1 MSGTR
6 TWCRPMSVG
15 RSPSDGITPVM
26 PGYALGTCIHRSDRY
41 RLYEAMSVAH
51 GPVVVRVHASPLPSE
66 RDLAATRH
74 AAALGTRL
82 NAVDGVLA
90 HLDLVPSGRDLALV
104 TAFVDGARPLRSAVG
119 GGETLVGLCRLGASV
134 ATVLGAL
141 HRVGLVYCALS
152 PDSVLVDSSGRA
164 HFVDLGR
171 ATDVEAETSP
181 LFDPVRLGAAL
192 TYMSP
197 EQTGRVNR
205 AVDARSDL
213 YCLGV
218 VLFELVAGA
227 PPFTDPSPRSLAH
240 AHIARRPPRL
250 DERRPGCP
258 VLLADLVDRLLRK
271 HPEDRYATATAVA
284 DDLDAIAD
292 DLAAGRTPSFALG
305 HNDVAPR
312 LRLSDVLFGRDAG
325 LAALRGVLDG
335 AVAGGRELA
344 FVSGYSGICKS
355 SLVNDLHRP
364 VAAVDGWFATGK
376 FDLYRR
382 DLPYAAFIQAAGEL
396 VRQVLTLPETELDA
410 LSARLTD
417 ELRASAAALGELI
430 PDLALLIGE
439 QEPPGDVSPAEA
451 QRRLEAGIRTLVRVV
466 ASVDHP
472 LVLFIDDVQWSDLAS
487 LRLLDA
493 LIDDVAASALL
504 VIVAWRDNEV
514 GPGHHAWDFVQRHR
528 AQAVDLVLE
537 PLGVDDV
544 TEWLA
549 ASLHEQ
555 ADAVKDLARLTHD
568 KTLGNPF
575 FVRQFLRD
583 LVSDDVLRIGES
595 GMWSW
600 DAAAIERRGAS
611 DNVGDVVS
619 RHVGRLPSGVRQVLL
634 AASCVGPEFDLD
646 SVAGIVGGARDDAV
660 DHLHAALRAGLILPR
675 DDAYE
680 YASDRAAGINPRFAF
695 LHDRVQEV
703 AHESMRPDARAA
715 AHLALA
721 RRGMTEGDRDPA
733 RADELAVDVA
743 SHLSAGISAL
753 DEPEERFAAAGWLV
767 SGAVRA
773 KAVMATETAQ
783 GFLDHA
789 DALLPDDRWI
799 MQPDLARRLHTEAAD
814 VAYIEGRFADID
826 RHAAPVLAHTTDPLE
841 RMPIHNIHIGIG
853 VAQNRWAEATRYA
866 IDVLAEEYG
875 IALPFTPTLATVAAE
890 IAKLRWQLRRWS
902 IDDLRGLAPMSD
914 QLVDASMSL
923 LMKTATNA
931 YWASP
936 NLVPLIGL
944 TMVRQSIRHGNS
956 GLSAYGYVLN
966 GLVDSAVLFEAER
979 GQKFGE
985 LAMEVLDRYGA
996 RHLVGKTAL
1005 VHHGFIRHGVEP
1017 MATCGRSVL
1026 EAFHEAHAAGD
1037 IENAAYCAMAALYTA
1052 VVSGEQL
1059 PALTERLTPYVAA
1072 IRASGHEQTIYGTSV
1087 WLQAVDNLTADVVE
1101 PELRGEHIDFER
1113 RLAELLGSERGNAIP
1128 QGVCAA
1134 GFLAF
1139 LLDDDERAE
1148 RHLGLLFA
1156 NIRNTPGQAYLM
1168 PCLGMYAVLLT
1179 RKRAA
1184 GRASP
1189 GDRAKLVAVTRLLQ
1203 RRAKTNPGDHR
1214 PFLDLI
1220 AAERAAGAGHL
1231 DAAARFLDAGASAA
1245 ASGFA
1250 YLEGLALERAAGL
1263 HEARGHAET
1272 ARHLLGRAVAV
1283 WQRYGATARL
1293 RLLGHDPTAPPQLD
1307 SSIDVDTLLDTA
1319 AAVSREIEVDSVV
1332 AKVLRLAIESAG
1344 ANRATL
1350 LLQRDGRLAVR
1361 AAAAV
1366 SDQGTFDLQAPG
1378 PTGAAPTGWPAR
1390 LVDYVARTGADLI
1403 VPDASADPRFE
1414 RDPYVRQ
1421 HRVRSV
1427 LCAPL
1432 HRAGELTGVLYLEN
1446 SLGADVFTARH
1457 LTLAR
1462 TIVGQ
1467 AAIAIENAGLYERQ
1481 REMATAF
1488 SRFVPRAFLEQLE
1501 RSSVVDV
1508 ELGDAVAADV
1518 TILFSDL
1525 HDFTAIS
1532 ERLSPADNF
1541 ELLNSYL
1548 AAMDPPVHTNGGF
1561 IDKYVGD
1568 AVMALFVDA
1577 ADGAV
1582 AAAVGMTKS
1591 LRRFNAD
1598 RKGPR
1603 LGMSIGLHAGPVVL
1617 GTIGSVQRMDTTVIG
1632 DTVNTASRLE
1642 LLSRP
1647 YGAAV
1652 LLSGAVRDR
1661 LRDPG
1666 RFTFRA
1672 GGRVRAKGK
1681 REPVTV
1687 HEVLEARGEEMV
1699 GLVAALPSF
1708 SAGLSAWYAGDFAV
1722 AKACFAEAVD
1732 IAPVDR
1738 LAGDYLHRIGDLTNA
1753 PPDWDG
1759 VDHRESK

>member
-1 MSGTR
+1 M
-6 TWCRPMSVG
+6 V
-15 RSPSDGITPVM
+15 
-26 PGYALGTCIHRSDRY
+26 PGYALGACIHHGDRY
-41 RLYEAMSVAH
+41 RFYEATSPAH
-51 GPVVVRVHASPLPSE
+51 GPVVVRVHASPVPSE
-66 RDLAATRH
+66 RELAATRH
-74 AAALGTRL
+74 AAAVGTRL
-82 NAVDGVLA
+82 NAVDGVVA

-104 TAFVDGARPLRSAVG
+104 TAVVDGARPLRSSVG
-119 GGETLVGLCRLGASV
+119 GAGTLVELCRLGASV
-134 ATVLGAL
+134 ATVLSAL

-152 PDSVLVDSSGRA
+152 PDSVLVDPTGGA
-164 HFVDLGR
+164 HLADLER

-181 LFDPVRLGAAL
+181 LFDPARLGTAL
-192 TYMSP
+192 TYVSP

-213 YCLGV
+213 YCLGL
-218 VLFELVAGA
+218 VLFELVAGS
-227 PPFTDPSPRSLAH
+227 PPFTDPSPRALAH

-250 DERRPGCP
+250 DERRPSCP
-258 VLLADLVDRLLRK
+258 VLLADLVDRLLHK
-271 HPEDRYATATAVA
+271 HPEDRYATAAAVA
-284 DDLDAIAD
+284 EDLRAIAD
-292 DLAAGRTPSFALG
+292 DIAAGRTPSFALG
-305 HNDVAPR
+305 HHDVEPR
-312 LRLSDVLFGRDAG
+312 LRLSDVLFGRDAE
-325 LAALRGVLDG
+325 LAALREVLDG
-335 AVAGGRELA
+335 AAAGGRELA
-344 FVSGYSGICKS
+344 FVSGYSGIGKS
-355 SLVNDLHRP
+355 RLVNELHRP
-364 VAAVDGWFATGK
+364 VAAADAWFATGK

-410 LSARLTD
+410 LSARLTE

-439 QEPPGDVSPAEA
+439 QEPPGEVSPAEA

-472 LVLFIDDVQWSDLAS
+472 LVLFIDDLQWSDLAS

-514 GPGHHAWDFVQRHR
+514 GPAHHAWAFVQRHLAR
-528 AQAVDLVLE
+528 AVNLVLE

-549 ASLHEQ
+549 ASVHEETH
-555 ADAVKDLARLTHD
+555 AVADLARLTHD

-583 LVSDDVLRIGES
+583 LVTDDVLRIGES

-600 DAAAIERRGAS
+600 DTAAVERRGVS
-611 DNVGDVVS
+611 ENVGDLVS
-619 RHVGRLPSGVRQVLL
+619 RQVERLPSGVRQVLQ

-646 SVAGIVGGARDDAV
+646 SVVGIVGGARDDAV
-660 DHLHAALRAGLILPR
+660 ASIHAALRAGLILPR
-675 DDAYE
+675 DDAYQ
-680 YASDRAAGINPRFAF
+680 YASDHAAGINPRFAF

-703 AHESMRPDARAA
+703 AHESMRPDVRAA

-721 RRGMTEGDRDPA
+721 RRGMAEGDRDPA
-733 RADELAVDVA
+733 RTDELAVDVA

-753 DEPEERFAAAGWLV
+753 DDPAERTAAARWLV
-767 SGAVRA
+767 AGAVRA
-773 KAVMATETAQ
+773 KAVMATEPAQ

-789 DALLPDDRWI
+789 DELLPVERWGTH
-799 MQPDLARRLHTEAAD
+799 PDLARRLHTEAAD
-814 VAYIEGRFADID
+814 IAYIEGRFADID

-866 IDVLAEEYG
+866 IDVLADEYG
-875 IALPFTPTLATVAAE
+875 IALPFKPSLAAVAAD
-890 IAKLRWQLRRWS
+890 IAKMRWQLRGWS
-902 IDDLRGLAPMSD
+902 IDDLRRLPPMTD
-914 QLVDASMSL
+914 ELVDASMSL

-956 GLSAYGYVLN
+956 GLSAYGYVLY
-966 GLVDSAVLFEAER
+966 GLVASAVLFEAER
-979 GQKFGE
+979 GYRFGE
-985 LAMEVLDRYGA
+985 LAMEVLDRFGA

-1005 VHHGFIRHGVEP
+1005 VHHGFIRHGVDP
-1017 MATCGRSVL
+1017 MATCGKSVL
-1026 EAFHEAHAAGD
+1026 EGFHEAHAAGD

-1052 VVSGEQL
+1052 VVSGEPL
-1059 PALTERLTPYVAA
+1059 PALTERLAPYVDAV
-1072 IRASGHEQTIYGTSV
+1072 RASGHEQTIYGTSV
-1087 WLQAVDNLTADVVE
+1087 WLQAVDNLTANIIE

-1113 RLAELLGSERGNAIP
+1113 RLAELLVSERGNAIP

-1139 LLDDDERAE
+1139 LLDDERAE

-1156 NIRNTPGQAYLM
+1156 NMRNTPGQAYLM
-1168 PCLGMYAVLLT
+1168 PCLGMYAILLT

-1184 GRASP
+1184 RRASP
-1189 GDRAKLVAVTRLLQ
+1189 GDRAKLVAITRLLE

-1220 AAERAAGAGHL
+1220 AAERAAGAGRL
-1231 DAAARFLDAGASAA
+1231 DAAARFLDAAAAAA
-1245 ASGFA
+1245 ASGFT
-1250 YLEGLALERAAGL
+1250 YLEGLALERAAAL
-1263 HEARGHAET
+1263 HESRGHAET
-1272 ARHLLGRAVAV
+1272 ARHLLSRAVAV

-1293 RLLGHDPTAPPQLD
+1293 RLLGHDPTAPHELD

-1319 AAVSREIEVDSVV
+1319 AAVSREIEVDGVV
-1332 AKVLRLAIESAG
+1332 AKVLRLAIENAG

-1350 LLQRDGRLAVR
+1350 LLQGDGKLAVR
-1361 AAAAV
+1361 AAATV
-1366 SDQGTFDLQAPG
+1366 SDHGAFDLQMPG
-1378 PTGAAPTGWPAR
+1378 PTETAPTGWPAR
-1390 LVDYVARTGADLI
+1390 VVDYVARTGADLI

-1414 RDPYVRQ
+1414 RDTYIRE

-1446 SLGADVFTARH
+1446 SLGPDVFTARH

-1488 SRFVPRAFLEQLE
+1488 SRFVPRPFLEHLE
-1501 RSSVVDV
+1501 RSSVVEV
-1508 ELGDAVAADV
+1508 QLGDAVAADV

-1525 HDFTAIS
+1525 RDFTSIS
-1532 ERLSPADNF
+1532 ERLSAADNF

-1561 IDKYVGD
+1561 IDKYIGD
-1568 AVMALFVDA
+1568 AVMALFVHA

-1582 AAAVGMTKS
+1582 AAAVEMTGS

-1598 RKGPR
+1598 RDGPQLR
-1603 LGMSIGLHAGPVVL
+1603 MSIGLHAGPVVL
-1617 GTIGSVQRMDTTVIG
+1617 GTVGSVQRMDTTVIG

-1642 LLSRP
+1642 RLTKP

-1652 LLSGAVRDR
+1652 LLSGTVRDR

-1666 RFTFRA
+1666 RFMFREV
-1672 GGRVRAKGK
+1672 GRVRAKGK

-1687 HEVLEARGEEMV
+1687 HEVLDARGDEMA

-1708 SAGLSAWYAGDFAV
+1708 SAGLSAWYAGDFEA
-1722 AKACFAEAVD
+1722 AKAGFADAVD
-1732 IAPVDR
+1732 IAPVDQ
-1738 LAGDYLHRIGDLTNA
+1738 LAGTYLHRIDELRIA
-1753 PPDWDG
+1753 PADWDG
-1759 VDHRESK
+1759 VDRRDSK